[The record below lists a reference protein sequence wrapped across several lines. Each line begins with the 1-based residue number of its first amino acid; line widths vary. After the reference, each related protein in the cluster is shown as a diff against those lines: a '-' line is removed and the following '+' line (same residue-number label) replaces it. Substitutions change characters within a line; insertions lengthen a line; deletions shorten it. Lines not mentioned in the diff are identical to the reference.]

1 MPPTRA
7 PALRSRGLRLTRALA
22 FAAAAAVHVSCFPLA
37 QGEDIDLSGQQ
48 VRLTLLHTSDIHSRL
63 LPYDF
68 NPLKT
73 DVDLG
78 LIPEAGPFGGATRM
92 ASLIKRERAKAD
104 RVIHL
109 DSGDSFQGAPVFNVN
124 LGEVEFK
131 FLSSVGLDAAVIG
144 NHEFDAGAQNFTKQ
158 ARDMARFPLLV
169 ANYVWE
175 DYNIPGSNQTAL
187 YTFPYTI
194 KNVGGLKVGIVG
206 LGNIGS
212 LNSIIEQGNSLQAI
226 PIEQNEAA
234 RQYVE
239 LLRPSVDLIL
249 IVSHAGLTEDQDL
262 IEGYEAYYEYKVAQ
276 QFVTR
281 AYDAWKVL
289 EWFGT
294 EGDPDAVV
302 RVRIPGVKGVDA
314 ILGGH
319 LHIVLN
325 PPQLLTDPEGRKVIL
340 SHGGAFSKYLN
351 RMDLV
356 IQVPRRDGTP
366 EEIARGAEIL
376 SHDFRIF
383 PIDAVWCDDSMRDYY
398 RSRFWNPGEFRA
410 DPRVQEAARAC
421 SEQEDRNT
429 TQLLMDYIL
438 GLDFK
443 LNLTSIF
450 SYAPQDIARRN
461 NSTGGDS
468 PLGNMTA
475 DSMRRRRGIEAE
487 VAITN
492 SLGIRDN
499 LYAGPLTTEAM
510 FNVFPFENTI
520 NIMFL
525 SGREMQELFDFIANR
540 SAERGCASQAQI
552 SGARFVMDCAQ
563 VQLNAVRLPC
573 NPANL
578 SDAGV
583 PLDCPKDDRSDRAP
597 WECLADDTIP
607 DAGGRC
613 WAHTGTNITI
623 LGDPDQPLN
632 LNETYRIAV
641 NDYIAKGGSGFL
653 VLKRNTTRVESGIPL
668 RDSLIG
674 YMQNFCTCEEILA
687 DQKDPYGN
695 IVGKD
700 GKLCGNRDPAMP
712 SRWLVDEQTKNF
724 CRGAKDFHA
733 GLVEVPEGKP
743 CHCADVFR
751 GAEACGPSLDQQ
763 KRDCYAK
770 LPPGPALGRC
780 GCRDALAGLPECG
793 NVPTATR
800 TFCENPTRM
809 PIAVGVEDGRITRRI
824 R

>member
-1 MPPTRA
+1 MPQPSP
-7 PALRSRGLRLTRALA
+7 PAARFRGLSVARLAA
-22 FAAAAAVHVSCFPLA
+22 FVAAAAIHVSCFPLVE
-37 QGEDIDLSGQQ
+37 GRDVDLSGQQ

-68 NPLKT
+68 NPLRT

-92 ASLIKRERAKAD
+92 ASLIKRERSKAD

-109 DSGDSFQGAPVFNVN
+109 DSGDSFQGAPIFNVN
-124 LGEVEFK
+124 LGEVEYK

-144 NHEFDAGAQNFTKQ
+144 NHEFDAGAANFTRQ
-158 ARDMARFPLLV
+158 ARDMARFPVLV

-175 DYNIPGSNQTAL
+175 DFNQPGSNQSAF

-194 KNVGGLKVGIVG
+194 KNVGGLRVGIVG

-212 LNSIIEQGNSLQAI
+212 LNSIVEQGNSLQAI

-239 LLRPSVDLIL
+239 LLRPTVDLVM

-262 IEGYEAYYEYKVAQ
+262 IEGYEAFYEYGVAQ
-276 QFVTR
+276 SFVTR
-281 AYDAWKVL
+281 SYEPWQVL
-289 EWFGT
+289 EWFGP
-294 EGDPDAVV
+294 EGDPSSVV
-302 RVRIPGVKGVDA
+302 RVRIPGVRGVDA

-319 LHIVLN
+319 LHVVLN
-325 PPQLLTDPEGRKVIL
+325 PPQLLTDPDGRKVIL

-356 IQVPRRDGTP
+356 VQVPKKDAAP
-366 EEIARGAEIL
+366 EVIAQGAEIL

-383 PIDAVWCDDSMRDYY
+383 PIDSVWCDDSMRDYY
-398 RSRFWNPGEFRA
+398 RGRFWNPGEFRA
-410 DPRVQEAARAC
+410 DARVQEVVRQCA
-421 SEQEDRNT
+421 EQEDRNT
-429 TQLLMDYIL
+429 TQLLMEYIV

-475 DSMRRRRGIEAE
+475 DSMRRRRGVEAE

-525 SGREMQELFDFIANR
+525 SGREMQELFDFITSR
-540 SAERGCASQAQI
+540 SSERGCTSQAQI
-552 SGARFVMDCAQ
+552 SGARFTMDCAQ
-563 VQLNAVRLPC
+563 AQLNNVRIPC
-573 NPANL
+573 TPGNV
-578 SDAGV
+578 DETGR
-583 PLDCPKDDRSDRAP
+583 PLECPMDDRTDRAP
-597 WECLADDTIP
+597 WECLADDTIVGK
-607 DAGGRC
+607 GGRC
-613 WAHTGTNITI
+613 WAHPGTNITI
-623 LGDPDQPLN
+623 NGEPLN

-641 NDYIAKGGSGFL
+641 NDYIARGGSGFL
-653 VLKRNTTRVESGIPL
+653 VLKRNTTRVETGIPL

-674 YMQNFCTCEEILA
+674 YMQNFCSCDEILEGKT
-687 DQKDPYGN
+687 DEFGN

-700 GKLCGNRDPAMP
+700 GKLCGNRDPANP
-712 SRWLVDEQTKNF
+712 QRWLVEDQVQSF
-724 CRGAKDFHA
+724 CRSARDFREK
-733 GLVEVPEGKP
+733 LLEVPAGAA
-743 CHCADVFR
+743 CHCADIFR
-751 GAEACGPSLDQQ
+751 RSAACGLDLEGQVDTCLAALPLGPS
-763 KRDCYAK
+763 
-770 LPPGPALGRC
+770 LGRC
-780 GCRDALAGLPECG
+780 GCRDALAGNPECG

-800 TFCENPTRM
+800 NFCENPTAM
-809 PIAVGVEDGRITRRI
+809 PIAAGVEDGRITRRI
-824 R
+824 K

>member
-1 MPPTRA
+1 MPRPRR
-7 PALRSRGLRLTRALA
+7 PALPHRDLRLARALA
-22 FAAAAAVHVSCFPLA
+22 FAAAALVHVSCFPIY
-37 QGEDIDLSGQQ
+37 QGEEIDLTGQQ

-92 ASLIKRERAKAD
+92 ASLLKRERAKAD

-124 LGEVEFK
+124 LGEVEYK

-158 ARDMARFPLLV
+158 ARDMARFPVLA

-175 DYNIPGSNQTAL
+175 DYHIPGSNQTAL
-187 YTFPYTI
+187 YTFPYTV
-194 KNVGGLKVGIVG
+194 KNVGGLKVGVVG

-239 LLRPSVDLIL
+239 LLRPSVDLVL

-276 QFVTR
+276 QFVVR
-281 AYDAWKVL
+281 SYDAWKVL
-289 EWFGT
+289 EWFGA
-294 EGDPDAVV
+294 EGDPNAVV
-302 RVRIPGVKGVDA
+302 RVRIPGVKGIDA

-325 PPQLLTDPEGRKVIL
+325 PPQLLTDPDGRKVIL

-351 RMDLV
+351 RLDLV
-356 IQVPRRDGTP
+356 VRVPEKAELSP
-366 EEIARGAEIL
+366 HGAEIL

-383 PIDAVWCDDSMRDYY
+383 PIDSVWCDDSMREYY
-398 RSRFWNPGEFRA
+398 RARFWNPGEFRS
-410 DPRVQEAARAC
+410 DPKVQEAVRAC
-421 SEQEDRNT
+421 AEQEDRNT
-429 TQLLMDYIL
+429 TQLLMEYIV

-475 DSMRRRRGIEAE
+475 DSMRRRRGVEAE
-487 VAITN
+487 VAVTN

-525 SGREMQELFDFIANR
+525 SGRELQEMFDFVATR

-552 SGARFVMDCAQ
+552 SGARFTMDCAQ
-563 VQLNAVRLPC
+563 VQLNEVKIPCLP
-573 NPANL
+573 ARL

-583 PLDCPKDDRSDRAP
+583 PLDCPMDDRSDRAP
-597 WECLADDTIP
+597 WECLADDTVP

-613 WAHTGTNITI
+613 WAHPGTNITI
-623 LGDPDQPLN
+623 LGEPDQPLD

-653 VLKRNTTRVESGIPL
+653 VLKRNTTRVETGIPL

-674 YMQNFCTCEEILA
+674 YMQNFCTCEEVLKG
-687 DQKDPYGN
+687 DKDPFGN
-695 IVGKD
+695 VIGKD
-700 GKLCGNRDPAMP
+700 GKLCGNRDPLMP
-712 SRWLVDEQTKNF
+712 SRWLVDDQTVNF
-724 CRGAKDFHA
+724 CNSAKDFHA
-733 GLVEVPEGKP
+733 RLVEVAPGAT
-743 CHCADVFR
+743 CHCADIFR
-751 GAEACGPSLDQQ
+751 GAEACGLALDQQ
-763 KRDCYAK
+763 KQDCLAK
-770 LPPGPALGRC
+770 LPEGPPLGRC
-780 GCRDALAGLPECG
+780 GCRDALAGKPECG

-800 TFCENPTRM
+800 TFCENPARM
-809 PIAVGVEDGRITRRI
+809 PIAVGVEDGRIARRI
-824 R
+824 K

>member
-1 MPPTRA
+1 MT
-7 PALRSRGLRLTRALA
+7 LRRRSLPRLRGLSLARLLA
-22 FAAAAAVHVSCFPLA
+22 FASAALVHVSCFPLVE
-37 QGEDIDLSGQQ
+37 GRDVDLSGQQ

-92 ASLIKRERAKAD
+92 AALIKRERAKAD

-109 DSGDSFQGAPVFNVN
+109 DSGDSFQGAPIFNVN
-124 LGEVEFK
+124 LGEVEYK

-158 ARDMARFPLLV
+158 ARDAARFPVLV

-175 DYNIPGSNQTAL
+175 DYSQPGSNQTAL
-187 YTFPYTI
+187 YAFPYTV

-212 LNSIIEQGNSLQAI
+212 LNSIVEQGNSLQAI

-239 LLRPSVDLIL
+239 LLRPSVDLVL
-249 IVSHAGLTEDQDL
+249 ITSHAGLTEDQDL
-262 IEGYEAYYEYKVAQ
+262 IEGYEAFYEYGVAQ
-276 QFVTR
+276 HFVTR
-281 AYDAWKVL
+281 SYEPWKVL

-294 EGDPDAVV
+294 EGDPKAVV
-302 RVRIPGVKGVDA
+302 RVRIPGVRGIDA

-325 PPQLLTDPEGRKVIL
+325 PPQLLTDPDGRKVIL

-351 RMDLV
+351 RLDV
-356 IQVPRRDGTP
+356 VVQVPPKDAAP
-366 EEIARGAEIL
+366 EVKVNGAEIL

-383 PIDAVWCDDSMRDYY
+383 PIDSVWCDDSMREYY
-398 RSRFWNPGEFRA
+398 RGRFWNLGEFRSDA
-410 DPRVQEAARAC
+410 RVQTAVAAC
-421 SEQEDRNT
+421 KEQEDRNT
-429 TQLLMDYIL
+429 TQLLMEYIVA
-438 GLDFK
+438 LDFK

-475 DSMRRRRGIEAE
+475 DSMRRRRGVEAE
-487 VAITN
+487 VALTN

-499 LYAGPLTTEAM
+499 LYAGPLSTEAM

-525 SGREMQELFDFIANR
+525 SGREMQELFDFITTR
-540 SAERGCASQAQI
+540 SSERGCTSQAQI
-552 SGARFVMDCAQ
+552 SGARFTMDCAQ
-563 VQLNAVRLPC
+563 AQLNAVRIPC
-573 NPANL
+573 DPANL
-578 SDAGV
+578 DGDGR
-583 PLDCPKDDRSDRAP
+583 PLDCPNDDRSGRAA
-597 WECLADDTIP
+597 WECLADATVLGK
-607 DAGGRC
+607 GGRC
-613 WAHTGTNITI
+613 WAHSGTNITI
-623 LGDPDQPLN
+623 NDVALN
-632 LNETYRIAV
+632 LNETYRVAV
-641 NDYIAKGGSGFL
+641 NDYIARGGSGFL
-653 VLKRNTTRVESGIPL
+653 VLKRNTTRVETGIPL

-674 YMQNFCTCEEILA
+674 YMQNFCSCDEILA
-687 DQKDPYGN
+687 GNTDEYGN
-695 IVGKD
+695 VVGKE
-700 GKLCGNRDPAMP
+700 GKLCGNRDPLNP
-712 SRWLVDEQTKNF
+712 SRWVVDEQVSGF
-724 CRGAKDFHA
+724 CRAAKDFREK
-733 GLVEVPEGKP
+733 LLEVPTGAS

-751 GAEACGPSLDQQ
+751 RAEACGLALDEQVAA
-763 KRDCYAK
+763 CAAK
-770 LPPGPALGRC
+770 LPDGPSLGRC
-780 GCRDALAGLPECG
+780 GCRDALAGKTECG
-793 NVPTATR
+793 NLPTASR
-800 TFCENPTRM
+800 NFCENPTAM

-824 R
+824 K